1 MAIVLISGPAGPG
14 YPLLPPD
21 GGQAPVRG
29 SNQDPAQEP
38 AQAPQIARAV
48 TETASPAAS
57 ERPAEAGAESQMQ
70 DGAGGQSGPKE
81 QGSDQDEGL
90 QVRLTPQEES
100 VVRRLQARDREVR
113 AHEQAHVA
121 AGGQHAGGA
130 SYSYEMGP
138 DGKRYAV
145 GGEVPIDAS
154 KASSPEA
161 TVQKART
168 IRKAALAPAK
178 PSAADRQVA
187 SKATSLEMEAMQE
200 IQEEKRQQAD
210 LAAQGQAQKSGAS
223 DVSSPVPSR
232 LPKAPP
238 FEVRMNPLD
247 KTI

>member
-1 MAIVLISGPAGPG
+1 MPIVLTSSPTGLG
-14 YPLLPPD
+14 YPLIPPD

-38 AQAPQIARAV
+38 APAPQEPRV
-48 TETASPAAS
+48 DSETASPTATARPTEPGTESKKQDSAS
-57 ERPAEAGAESQMQ
+57 RDGHKEPRQDSNKDPQM
-70 DGAGGQSGPKE
+70 G
-81 QGSDQDEGL
+81 
-90 QVRLTPQEES
+90 LTPQEQA
-100 VVRRLQARDREVR
+100 VVHQLQARDREVR
-113 AHEQAHVA
+113 AHEQAHMS

-154 KASSPEA
+154 EASSPEA
-161 TVQKART
+161 TIQKART

-187 SKATSLEMEAMQE
+187 SKATAMEQKARQE
-200 IQEEKRQQAD
+200 LQAEKQEQAELAARDQAQQAGITD
-210 LAAQGQAQKSGAS
+210 L
-223 DVSSPVPSR
+223 SSPAPSR

-238 FEVRMNPLD
+238 YEVRVNPVS
-247 KTI
+247 KTV